1 MALAA
6 WSRPL
11 QCRHPE
17 AGSLLGLQ
25 LLLLVL
31 CFLFAR
37 AEEDCS
43 QDAPQVAAKQQSK
56 PEMVVDRSSSRTE
69 GDWMFMQLGTRLRPG
84 PINVEG
90 PSLDELLSA
99 QSRDQVAEHNF
110 PTQPNLPSPALE
122 TILQD
127 GLQGSFPQV
136 FSSQQTVGQQLLE
149 EQQQTIRGQRQ
160 LLGGQQQQLLG
171 GMPQP
176 SVAKQ
181 LQAQQSPMP
190 QASVAMQLQAQ
201 QPPMASATL
210 NQVQVSPETGS
221 SLNQAALAL
230 QQAAEQVTNMQAKL
244 LAERQATFSAEQRAA
259 QDEQRLQADEQQLQ
273 SEQQKS
279 EALKKHASEVEH
291 QANAL
296 QQQVDILQAELQK
309 VHHKETQTRAQ
320 RARLQ
325 DKLTHVLAQTRAVED
340 RIHLAE
346 AAAHEWQ
353 RRVQASDAQKA
364 AFEAQLGQVVQN
376 AEQRAI
382 ASKAH
387 GMQLATE
394 LHANTDHLRASK
406 EALQNRDTTLSNA
419 VLQIQRANSQVLSLW
434 RQLNQQTKL
443 AAEAQAAASEEAMRL
458 NSSEARRLETEARLH
473 AYEDIMQR
481 APALTGPLD
490 FQDMANTPAI
500 SAPLTV
506 DDSTMQFQQ
515 QTQPQ
520 GQFQEQPWQSPSQS
534 QQFSL
539 EQQPQLQLTPLLD
552 ASSGLEGSSP
562 WTPGLPLPAPPL
574 QASPQLLQ
582 AQVTPSSMQLIDGGG
597 SNQHQGS
604 TLKHLLGRVQSLIR

>member
-127 GLQGSFPQV
+127 GLQGSFP
-136 FSSQQTVGQQLLE
+136 
-149 EQQQTIRGQRQ
+149 
-160 LLGGQQQQLLG
+160 
-171 GMPQP
+171 
-176 SVAKQ
+176 
-181 LQAQQSPMP
+181 QAQQSPMP

-419 VLQIQRANSQVLSLW
+419 VLQIQQANSQVLSLW

>member
-127 GLQGSFPQV
+127 GLQGSF
-136 FSSQQTVGQQLLE
+136 
-149 EQQQTIRGQRQ
+149 
-160 LLGGQQQQLLG
+160 
-171 GMPQP
+171 
-176 SVAKQ
+176 
-181 LQAQQSPMP
+181 P